1 MGTDKD
7 IGIAPDDA
15 DLASNLG
22 GLYLAQKYYPEAA
35 ALFES
40 AAKTN
45 PSDAYA
51 ELRLGTARLRSH
63 NADQGMD
70 ALHKALE
77 IDSGGEMLN
86 SVAYEMAETDTNLS
100 NALAYS
106 QRSVKV
112 VEERSQKVDLGNIQE
127 ADLQLPLSI
136 SAYWDT
142 LGWIYFKLGD
152 LAHAE
157 SYLNSAWQLSQDG
170 TVGDHLGQV

>member
-1 MGTDKD
+1 
-7 IGIAPDDA
+7 
-15 DLASNLG
+15 
-22 GLYLAQKYYPEAA
+22 
-35 ALFES
+35 
-40 AAKTN
+40 
-45 PSDAYA
+45 
-51 ELRLGTARLRSH
+51 
-63 NADQGMD
+63 
-70 ALHKALE
+70 LE

-100 NALAYS
+100 DALAYS